1 MEKMVRINED
11 KLRAITQYFGVETE
25 IMKLNEE
32 VGELANACYMYQNGK
47 KVEDIEDEC
56 ADVLVVLSQLML
68 FYDCDLNKIQEIYN
82 KKISRTLERIAINWY
97 EKHR

>member
-1 MEKMVRINED
+1 MEKMVKPNEE
-11 KLRAITQYFGVETE
+11 KLKAITKYFGVETE

-32 VGELANACYMYQNGK
+32 VGELANACYMYENGK

-68 FYDCDLNKIQEIYN
+68 YYNCDLSKIQDIYN
-82 KKISRTLERIAINWY
+82 KKISRTLERIAMNWY

>member
-1 MEKMVRINED
+1 MD
-11 KLRAITQYFGVETE
+11 KLIKRNEEKLRTITEYFGINTE

-32 VGELANACYMYQNGK
+32 VGELVNACYAGK
-47 KVEDIEDEC
+47 EIPGDIEDEC

-68 FYDCDLNKIQEIYN
+68 FYNCDISKIQDIYN
-82 KKISRTLERIAINWY
+82 KKISRTLERIAMNWY

>member
-1 MEKMVRINED
+1 MEKMVMTNEE
-11 KLRAITQYFGVETE
+11 KLRTITKYFGVETE

-32 VGELANACYMYQNGK
+32 VGELANACYTSK
-47 KVEDIEDEC
+47 SKEDIEDEC

-68 FYDCDLNKIQEIYN
+68 YYNCDLKKIQSIYD
-82 KKISRTLERIAINWY
+82 KKIGRTLERIAMNWY